1 MDLSAKDPENVRKMF
16 HQLLR
21 EVKRVESYNDPEK
34 ANENR
39 KKKNVLEWFLT
50 KRPTRQELIDR
61 KILPSDF
68 SVREFSKNFQ

>member
-1 MDLSAKDPENVRKMF
+1 MELSAKDPENVRKMF